1 MMMAILSCLENPMD
15 KGAWQAAV
23 HQVAKS
29 QTRLKRLSMYTLILT
44 IRTDELSSMA
54 GKEMQM

>member
-29 QTRLKRLSMYTLILT
+29 QTRLKRLSMYTLVLT
-44 IRTDELSSMA
+44 IRTDEPSSMA

>member
-1 MMMAILSCLENPMD
+1 MD

-44 IRTDELSSMA
+44 IRTDEPSSMA